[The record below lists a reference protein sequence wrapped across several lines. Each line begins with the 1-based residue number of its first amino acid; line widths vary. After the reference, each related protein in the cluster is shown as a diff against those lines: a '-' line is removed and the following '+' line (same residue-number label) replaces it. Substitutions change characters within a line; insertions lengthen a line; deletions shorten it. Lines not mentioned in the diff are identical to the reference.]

1 MTTSRKTYTAK
12 VERSDTWW
20 LITVDGVP
28 FAHTQTRRLDRVE
41 PIIHDLLVDLG
52 VEDDPN
58 AFDVRVTNAS
68 ETVLGLV
75 DDVIEA
81 RRKAVEAATALSIVA
96 AGAILQMRSEGY
108 SLRDIG
114 ALLELSHQRVQQ
126 IERAAREDP
135 LFVKYTRDLVTE
147 AHAAHR

>member
-1 MTTSRKTYTAK
+1 M
-12 VERSDTWW
+12 
-20 LITVDGVP
+20 
-28 FAHTQTRRLDRVE
+28 
-41 PIIHDLLVDLG
+41 
-52 VEDDPN
+52 EDDPN

-81 RRKAVEAATALSIVA
+81 RRKAVEAATALSIVT
-96 AGAILQMRSEGY
+96 AGAILQMRGEGY

-114 ALLELSHQRVQQ
+114 ALLELSYQRVQQ
-126 IERAAREDP
+126 IDRAAREDS